1 MVYSS
6 LQRLSEQT
14 QTTIAAANS
23 KAEEVL
29 ATMRTVRSFACENY
43 EADSFEDSLDTTL
56 NVNRKKWARLLL
68 LVIMD
73 CVGAIAGKD

>member
-1 MVYSS
+1 VTFIAVPLTGFITKWYGSYYD
-6 LQRLSEQT
+6 RLSEQT

-56 NVNRKKWARLLL
+56 NVNRKK
-68 LVIMD
+68 
-73 CVGAIAGKD
+73 